1 MWSGRRA
8 CAPVPSQVAELTKA
22 LFKLDPVQWRSEGSQ
37 ESCDQWLWLMIACKA
52 VGISREDWIDW
63 CAGDEWYAG
72 AGDEI
77 GRKWDGVVAAH
88 SDALFKA
95 LAAGGIRLSRGVAEW
110 RSVGLHLKAPAP
122 PNSKPPANL
131 KSRSDGLLRWLSRNQ
146 SGDGLFSAACLLCKL
161 GLSQDTA
168 TRLVSGNLPSLRR
181 DLGDAEFT
189 YQITRTYAW
198 VSKEPA

>member
-1 MWSGRRA
+1 MAEWPGWLLEEAMAKPRLE
-8 CAPVPSQVAELTKA
+8 VWHNTLPSSLPPNKVVAELTKA

-110 RSVGLHLKAPAP
+110 RSVGLPQSTSTAKFQTPCQSQVSQRWP
-122 PNSKPPANL
+122 PSVAFQ
-131 KSRSDGLLRWLSRNQ
+131 KSIWRWIIQRSLSALQTRPQ
-146 SGDGLFSAACLLCKL
+146 PRHRHEIGVRQPSFPSA
-161 GLSQDTA
+161 
-168 TRLVSGNLPSLRR
+168 
-181 DLGDAEFT
+181 
-189 YQITRTYAW
+189 
-198 VSKEPA
+198 